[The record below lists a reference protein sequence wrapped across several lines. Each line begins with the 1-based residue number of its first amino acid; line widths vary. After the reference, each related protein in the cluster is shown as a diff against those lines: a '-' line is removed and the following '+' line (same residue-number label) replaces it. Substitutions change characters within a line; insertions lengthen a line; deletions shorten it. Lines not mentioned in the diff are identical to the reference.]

1 MSSGD
6 EYAKFSVYTDADLGL
21 TKDDVDTVTAA
32 MKQIEA
38 KTCIRCRVEAGRLQF
53 KLMEMA
59 QSKGFFLRVY
69 LLYSLD

>member
-1 MSSGD
+1 MQVPWNFVSSGD

-38 KTCIRCRVEAGRLQF
+38 RTCIRLKAGSQ
-53 KLMEMA
+53 KKSIEN
-59 QSKGFFLRVY
+59 
-69 LLYSLD
+69 

>member
-6 EYAKFSVYTDADLGL
+6 KYAKFSVYTDTDLGL

-38 KTCIRCRVEAGRLQF
+38 STCIRLKARSQE
-53 KLMEMA
+53 KSIEN
-59 QSKGFFLRVY
+59 
-69 LLYSLD
+69 